1 MSGNT
6 PKIALKH
13 CLQVTAEDFQQA
25 AEFERPDGSAESSAL
40 GVNESVIE
48 VPEDIDLRTII
59 DSWPLLSTSIRSEIM
74 DLVHSEEQ

>member
-40 GVNESVIE
+40 LTEMHHLDPQLQLLIE
-48 VPEDIDLRTII
+48 A
-59 DSWPLLSTSIRSEIM
+59 WPTLSKALQQQVMLL
-74 DLVHSEEQ
+74 LG